1 MQTSRSNNPRDK
13 PFCAP
18 IPFLPRLTELLFEH
32 GFLVTYSSPKH
43 DKQEHPPP
51 HCEELPVSIQR
62 LQGRWLHPA
71 CPRRSVPPCQYPGH
85 PESHQRCAGV
95 AWVLQV
101 SVHTVRDQPVRV
113 REEEGEIAA
122 QASVGG
128 QTDRRAQKDHGEEF
142 QHLWVPGKEGTREVF
157 GVRANRGRLRVVSGG
172 VEQSDQGM
180 VGKDHQLDVLD
191 EKGEGAGK
199 DASAIG
205 LVAFG
210 RIRTGV
216 GRRDATSAEIA
227 GHEQGGGEGGGG
239 QGWHCMC
246 LSSGSEKAA
255 ENAEE
260 QHPRPLYRWQQQP

>member
-18 IPFLPRLTELLFEH
+18 IPFLPLLTELLFEH

-122 QASVGG
+122 QPSVGG

-142 QHLWVPGKEGTREVF
+142 QHIWVPGKEGTREVF

-246 LSSGSEKAA
+246 LSSGLEKSA

-260 QHPRPLYRWQQQP
+260 QHQRPLYR